1 MSDEVIHD
9 TELSEVKSVNDEKHD
24 EISTSLT

>member
-9 TELSEVKSVNDEKHD
+9 
-24 EISTSLT
+24 